1 MTSCCT
7 PEASAIVVLLVSTVA
22 AIAGHWK
29 LGVAVP
35 VWDAAG
41 MLRAYSVSQ
50 RACFDNRNVVAG
62 ETRLA
67 VNVLARS
74 AEQWHGQSQAALV
87 HEALGHMRVRDGD
100 VSGALKEIRKAARV
114 AEFAVNEGA
123 LGRADA
129 VPTDVLDS
137 VRARVRVEE
146 AKLLLLAG
154 EYDSA
159 IDAVGDSMNVENDAR
174 LRPARLRVQSLKVLI
189 TAAIRMSPSAEEL
202 EGIRHVF
209 EKTKESIQDHAD
221 AATKAMVYDVT
232 ALLAE
237 ARKDLH
243 ETVDALDLAIAHCRQ
258 ATNVGETLKR
268 AKDRGA
274 GDAAQAEQLAVLH
287 SRMSEA
293 LRKRAASGDFAQAE
307 SHRLLAF
314 KLAQHAIPDA

>member
-29 LGVAVP
+29 LGIAVP

-67 VNVLARS
+67 VDVLARS

-123 LGRADA
+123 LGRA
-129 VPTDVLDS
+129 
-137 VRARVRVEE
+137 
-146 AKLLLLAG
+146 
-154 EYDSA
+154 
-159 IDAVGDSMNVENDAR
+159 
-174 LRPARLRVQSLKVLI
+174 
-189 TAAIRMSPSAEEL
+189 
-202 EGIRHVF
+202 
-209 EKTKESIQDHAD
+209 
-221 AATKAMVYDVT
+221 
-232 ALLAE
+232 
-237 ARKDLH
+237 
-243 ETVDALDLAIAHCRQ
+243 
-258 ATNVGETLKR
+258 
-268 AKDRGA
+268 
-274 GDAAQAEQLAVLH
+274 
-287 SRMSEA
+287 
-293 LRKRAASGDFAQAE
+293 
-307 SHRLLAF
+307 
-314 KLAQHAIPDA
+314 